1 MNENRIND
9 TAAETNA
16 ETALYAVP
24 ALPTTSALQA
34 MTTLPLPAETSRI
47 YHAEEPD
54 TSRISH
60 STRKKDERPIFIR
73 ALIFGGLAALAMF
86 TADISRDGNI
96 SEVPPA
102 AETDSNEQSRDNTDI
117 PENITEDIPKNL
129 TENSPEASPENIMKN
144 IFTSL
149 SDKMGQAMGVFSL
162 GAARAELWSFTDMLS
177 AAKQKLEGLGGLF
190 ENNENISQNS
200 GNTNPVTGGVPN
212 MLTLTGDDSGILSKG
227 VRRMPSS
234 SDEEGDV
241 HDSPLPAASGNASP
255 LPYTSCGDEAGG
267 DILRQ
272 SYPAYTGENY
282 INLPIA
288 GQLRNVTALSNNE
301 VLAECSI
308 APDFSIELN
317 SPLPQVLIMH
327 THTTETYERSERSFY
342 DSDFLART
350 TDSDM
355 NMTAVG
361 RAMAKVLNENGI
373 NTIHDETVHDYPS
386 YNGSYDRSRE
396 TVAKIL
402 RENPSIKVVLDVH
415 RDAIERADGTRV
427 APYVSID
434 GKNAAQIMIICGCDD
449 GTMDMP
455 DCMKN
460 LRTASLFEQYI
471 ESNSPGL
478 TRPVLFD
485 YRKYNQD
492 MTTGSLLIEVGGHA
506 NSIDEAVYAG
516 ELAAKGIAD
525 ALIETA
531 G

>member
-1 MNENRIND
+1 
-9 TAAETNA
+9 
-16 ETALYAVP
+16 
-24 ALPTTSALQA
+24 
-34 MTTLPLPAETSRI
+34 
-47 YHAEEPD
+47 
-54 TSRISH
+54 
-60 STRKKDERPIFIR
+60 
-73 ALIFGGLAALAMF
+73 
-86 TADISRDGNI
+86 
-96 SEVPPA
+96 
-102 AETDSNEQSRDNTDI
+102 
-117 PENITEDIPKNL
+117 
-129 TENSPEASPENIMKN
+129 
-144 IFTSL
+144 
-149 SDKMGQAMGVFSL
+149 
-162 GAARAELWSFTDMLS
+162 MLS
-177 AAKQKLEGLGGLF
+177 SAKQKLDGLGYFF

-200 GNTNPVTGGVPN
+200 GNTNSVTGGR
-212 MLTLTGDDSGILSKG
+212 LTLLGDDSGILSKG

-241 HDSPLPAASGNASP
+241 PDSPLPAASGNASP

-282 INLPIA
+282 INLPLA
-288 GQLRNVTALSNNE
+288 GQLRNVTALSAE
-301 VLAECSI
+301 EILAECNT
-308 APDFSIELN
+308 APDFWVEPN

-327 THTTETYERSERSFY
+327 THTTETYERSERLNY

-361 RAMAKVLNENGI
+361 RAMARVLNDNGI
-373 NTIHDETVHDYPS
+373 NTLHDETVHDYPS

-402 RENPSIKVVLDVH
+402 RENPSVKVVLDVH

-427 APYVSID
+427 APFVEIN

-455 DCMKN
+455 NCMKN

-525 ALIETA
+525 ALIQNALTA
-531 G
+531 NAG

>member
-1 MNENRIND
+1 MNENTVND
-9 TAAETNA
+9 TLTSSAAEPA
-16 ETALYAVP
+16 AGTAL
-24 ALPTTSALQA
+24 SAITA
-34 MTTLPLPAETSRI
+34 MPLPAETSRI
-47 YHAEEPD
+47 YHAEESP
-54 TSRISH
+54 IPH
-60 STRKKDERPIFIR
+60 STSSSRKKDERPIFIR
-73 ALIFGGLAALAMF
+73 ALVFGALAALAMF
-86 TADISRDGNI
+86 TADITRDADI
-96 SEVPPA
+96 SEAPPPA
-102 AETDSNEQSRDNTDI
+102 GTDSHEQSPENTDI
-117 PENITEDIPKNL
+117 PENSAEDIP
-129 TENSPEASPENIMKN
+129 ENSLRNRPEILPENITEN
-144 IFTSL
+144 IFTAL
-149 SDKMGQAMGVFSL
+149 SEKIGQAAGVFSL
-162 GAARAELWSFTDMLS
+162 GAAKAELWSFTDMLS
-177 AAKQKLEGLGGLF
+177 AAKQKLDGLGGLF
-190 ENNENISQNS
+190 ENNENISHNG
-200 GNTNPVTGGVPN
+200 GNTNSVTGGR
-212 MLTLTGDDSGILSKG
+212 LTLTGDDSGILSKG

-241 HDSPLPAASGNASP
+241 SDSPLPAATGNASP

-267 DILRQ
+267 NILRQ

-282 INLPIA
+282 IDLPLA
-288 GQLRNVTALSNNE
+288 GQLRNVTSLSNNE
-301 VLAECSI
+301 VLAECSS
-308 APDFSIELN
+308 APDFSVELN

-327 THTTETYERSERSFY
+327 THTTETYEKYERLSY

-402 RENPSIKVVLDVH
+402 LENPSIKVVLDVH

-427 APYVSID
+427 APYAEIN

-449 GTMDMP
+449 GTMNMP

-471 ESNSPGL
+471 ESDSPGL

-525 ALIETA
+525 ALSANA